1 MRRPYFA
8 LAALALLSGL
18 TAVGAEAQ
26 QAAPKAAPVEEVTVI
41 GQRPTP
47 VTPTTSY
54 WVEDAYTAYPLLGPT
69 FAQGLVIWNHADS
82 YNAEGP
88 AVPPIRAMEGMAALG
103 WDIVRL
109 QRNSRIVQRRADTWN
124 LEVEDVEENLQKQ
137 IDNARVQGYARIIV
151 AGQEM
156 GGGLAL
162 EASKR
167 VEGLYGVIA
176 FAPNTGIEWC
186 GRTSHGKLTCPEDQP
201 LDFNAEIILQQTWD
215 QLRRVHPARLFVL
228 FPKDDA
234 EVPHLRGPMAH
245 EILGQRTDLAS
256 LLVDETGGVSTNT
269 GADKPEFDAYASC
282 MELFLQPDFT
292 PKPGE
297 FHCNSDEVP
306 AALAE
311 MGVKPHGGEGW
322 FGYSNRGQTI
332 YLELPAGGRG
342 PATYGWGAGANGK
355 TRPGFRTVEP
365 KLSGEVFTAT
375 IEPDRVMRGVHIGP
389 QLRLTID
396 QADGTRIAVA
406 LHRLPGNS

>member
-1 MRRPYFA
+1 MRRPYPA

-18 TAVGAEAQ
+18 LGGGAQAQ
-26 QAAPKAAPVEEVTVI
+26 QAAQKTAPVEEVTVI

-47 VTPTTSY
+47 VAPTTSY
-54 WVEDAYTAYPLLGPT
+54 WVEDAYTSYPLLGPT
-69 FAQGLVIWNHADS
+69 FAQGLVIWNHADY
-82 YNAEGP
+82 YNNMGP
-88 AVPPIRAMEGMAALG
+88 AVPPIRAMEGMAELG
-103 WDIVRL
+103 WDIERL
-109 QRNSRIVQRRADTWN
+109 QRNGRVVQNRADAWG
-124 LEVEDVEENLQKQ
+124 LEVEDVVESLQKQ
-137 IDNARVQGYARIIV
+137 IDNARVQGYTRVIV

-162 EASKR
+162 AASTR

-176 FAPNTGIEWC
+176 FAPNTGVEWC
-186 GRTSHGKLTCPEDQP
+186 GRSAHGKLTCPSDQP

-215 QLRRVHPARLFVL
+215 QLRQTHPARLFVL

-234 EVPHLRGPMAH
+234 EVPHLRGPTAH
-245 EILGQRTDLAS
+245 EILGQRTDLS
-256 LLVDETGGVSTNT
+256 FLMVDETGGVSGNT
-269 GADKPEFDAYASC
+269 GADTPAFDAYASC
-282 MELFLQPDFT
+282 MNLFLQPDFT

-297 FHCNSDEVP
+297 FHCNSDEVR

-322 FGYSNRGQTI
+322 FGYSTRGQTI
-332 YLELPAGGRG
+332 YLELPSGGRG
-342 PATYGWGAGANGK
+342 PAFYGWGAGANGK

-365 KLSGEVFTAT
+365 KVSGEVFTAALD
-375 IEPDRVMRGVHIGP
+375 PDRTMRGVHFGP

-396 QADGTRIAVA
+396 QADGTRIAVV